1 MRMRR
6 TLTTMV
12 AAAACVT
19 AACGGSSTDDA
30 AGLSAPPP
38 PDLSAPPAGLTW
50 ANYQGVQVPRGDAG
64 PHGYSHDGVRIGFDR
79 TAQGAALAA
88 ATHSVRVGIAPDSSW
103 SKVLTASVAP
113 GAGRDE
119 FAINRALVSI
129 TTPVAEQDAPV
140 IVGYEITDYSPQ
152 QATTWVYTREADDSI
167 AATRVEEVWRESDW
181 RMVMPAPDEKDP
193 PAVKAVAAVPAA
205 AVEVSPDA

>member
-6 TLTTMV
+6 TLAAIV
-12 AAAACVT
+12 ASAACVT

-30 AGLSAPPP
+30 AGPSAQPA

-64 PHGYSHDGVRIGFDR
+64 PHGYSHDGVRTGFDR
-79 TAQGAALAA
+79 TPQGAALAA

-103 SKVLTASVAP
+103 PKVLTASVAP
-113 GAGRDE
+113 GPGRDE
-119 FAINRALVSI
+119 FAVNRALVSI
-129 TTPVAEQDAPV
+129 TKPVAQQDAPV

-181 RMVMPAPDEKDP
+181 RMEMPPPDDGGAPP
-193 PAVKAVAAVPAA
+193 VKAVAAVPET